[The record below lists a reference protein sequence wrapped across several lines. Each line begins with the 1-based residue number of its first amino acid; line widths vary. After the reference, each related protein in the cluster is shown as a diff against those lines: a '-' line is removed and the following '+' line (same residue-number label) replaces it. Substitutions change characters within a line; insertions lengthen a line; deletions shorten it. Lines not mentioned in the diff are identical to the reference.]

1 MGKLVCGDTQMLGGK
16 PHICSSEPGHKT
28 NIHICCCG
36 TVLLKRNRQSR
47 NLTET
52 RGRSTTRQPLAAFF
66 IFSSV
71 RYSCRLAWLLLFLF
85 Y

>member
-36 TVLLKRNRQSR
+36 TIWPAPRQR
-47 NLTET
+47 PPVTTEDE
-52 RGRSTTRQPLAAFF
+52 PH
-66 IFSSV
+66 IKPN
-71 RYSCRLAWLLLFLF
+71 
-85 Y
+85 